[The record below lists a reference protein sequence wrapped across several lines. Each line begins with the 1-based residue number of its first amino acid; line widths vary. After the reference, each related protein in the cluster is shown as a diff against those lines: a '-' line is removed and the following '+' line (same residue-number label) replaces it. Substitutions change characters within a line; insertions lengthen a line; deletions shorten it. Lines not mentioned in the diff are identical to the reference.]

1 MMHLLISKKI
11 VIYLLMFCFLV
22 SINNISFM
30 NFSFPKISQIEIK
43 GLDFD
48 EKKKIENIIYNSN
61 FKNIYHIDKE
71 YLKKK
76 FDSINIIEQFEIFK
90 NYPSTL
96 KIFIE
101 RTKILAK
108 TKRNGFDYL
117 IGSNGKLIENKD
129 FILEIPFI
137 FGDLD
142 ISEFLKLK
150 KKIDSS
156 LFEFSEI
163 SNLYLYKSNRWDI
176 ETRNGNLI
184 KLPKNNIK
192 EVLNLY
198 VRMSDEKKINRKTIV
213 DFRQKNQIILNEK

>member
-1 MMHLLISKKI
+1 
-11 VIYLLMFCFLV
+11 
-22 SINNISFM
+22 M
-30 NFSFPKISQIEIK
+30 NVSFPKISKIEIN
-43 GLDFD
+43 GLNSDD
-48 EKKKIENIIYNSN
+48 RKKIENIIYDSK
-61 FKNIYHIDKE
+61 FENIFHLDKE

-76 FDSINIIEQFEIFK
+76 INSINIIEQFEIFK

-101 RTKILAK
+101 KTKILAQ

-117 IGSNGKLIENKD
+117 IGSNGKLIKNKD
-129 FILEIPFI
+129 FISELPFI

-176 ETRNGNLI
+176 ETREGNLI

-192 EVLNLY
+192 EILNLY
-198 VRMSDEKKINRKTIV
+198 VRMYNEKKINEKTIV

>member
-1 MMHLLISKKI
+1 M
-11 VIYLLMFCFLV
+11 
-22 SINNISFM
+22 
-30 NFSFPKISQIEIK
+30 
-43 GLDFD
+43 
-48 EKKKIENIIYNSN
+48 
-61 FKNIYHIDKE
+61 
-71 YLKKK
+71 
-76 FDSINIIEQFEIFK
+76 
-90 NYPSTL
+90 
-96 KIFIE
+96 
-101 RTKILAK
+101 
-108 TKRNGFDYL
+108 

-129 FILEIPFI
+129 FITELPFL

-176 ETRNGNLI
+176 ETRKGNLI

-192 EVLNLY
+192 EMLNLY
-198 VRMSDEKKINRKTIV
+198 VRMINENKINEETIV

>member
-1 MMHLLISKKI
+1 MHLLISKKI
-11 VIYLLMFCFLV
+11 IIYLLLFCLLV
-22 SINNISFM
+22 SINNTSLTNI
-30 NFSFPKISQIEIK
+30 SFPKIDKIVIV
-43 GLDFD
+43 GLNFN
-48 EKKKIENIIYNSN
+48 ERKKIESIIKDENS
-61 FKNIYHIDKE
+61 KNIFQLDKQF
-71 YLKKK
+71 LKGKIN
-76 FDSINIIEQFEIFK
+76 SINIIEQFEIFK

-101 RTKILAK
+101 KTKIIAQ
-108 TKRNGFDYL
+108 TKKNGFDYL

-129 FILEIPFI
+129 FKLELPFI

-150 KKIDSS
+150 RKIDSS
-156 LFEFSEI
+156 LFEFGEI

-184 KLPKNNIK
+184 KLPKNNIQ
-192 EVLNLY
+192 EILNLY
-198 VRMSDEKKINRKTIV
+198 VRMSKEKKISEKTIV

>member
-1 MMHLLISKKI
+1 
-11 VIYLLMFCFLV
+11 
-22 SINNISFM
+22 M
-30 NFSFPKISQIEIK
+30 NVSFPKISKVEIN
-43 GLDFD
+43 GLNLD
-48 EKKKIENIIYNSN
+48 ERKKIENIIYDSN
-61 FKNIYHIDKE
+61 FENIFHIDKE

-76 FDSINIIEQFEIFK
+76 INSINIIEEFEIFK

-96 KIFIE
+96 KIVIAE
-101 RTKILAK
+101 TKIIAQ
-108 TKRNGFDYL
+108 TKKNGFDYL

-129 FILEIPFI
+129 FISELPFV

-163 SNLYLYKSNRWDI
+163 SNLYLYKSSRWDI

-184 KLPKNNIK
+184 KLSKNNIK
-192 EVLNLY
+192 EILNLY
-198 VRMSDEKKINRKTIV
+198 VRMSNEKKINDKTII

>member
-1 MMHLLISKKI
+1 MHLLISKKI
-11 VIYLLMFCFLV
+11 AIYLLMFCFLV
-22 SINNISFM
+22 SINNISLM
-30 NFSFPKISQIEIK
+30 NINFPKISNIEIK
-43 GLDFD
+43 GLNFD
-48 EKKKIENIIYNSN
+48 ERKNIENIINDSN
-61 FKNIYHIDKE
+61 FKNIFLLNKE
-71 YLKKK
+71 DLKKK
-76 FDSINIIEQFEIFK
+76 INSINIIEQFEIFK

-101 RTKILAK
+101 KTKILAQ
-108 TKRNGFDYL
+108 TKKNGFDYL

-129 FILEIPFI
+129 LKLELPFI

-184 KLPKNNIK
+184 KLPKNNVK
-192 EVLNLY
+192 EILNLY
-198 VRMSDEKKINRKTIV
+198 VRMFNEKKIHEKTII

>member
-1 MMHLLISKKI
+1 
-11 VIYLLMFCFLV
+11 MFCLLV

-30 NFSFPKISQIEIK
+30 NVSFPKISKIEIN
-43 GLDFD
+43 GLNLD
-48 EKKKIENIIYNSN
+48 ERKKIENIIYDSN
-61 FKNIYHIDKE
+61 FKNIFHLDKE
-71 YLKKK
+71 FLKKE
-76 FDSINIIEQFEIFK
+76 FNSINIIEKFEIFK

-101 RTKILAK
+101 KTKILAQ

-129 FILEIPFI
+129 FISELPFI

-142 ISEFLKLK
+142 ILEFLKLK
-150 KKIDSS
+150 RKIDSS

-163 SNLYLYKSNRWDI
+163 SNLYLYKSKRWDI
-176 ETRNGNLI
+176 ETRKGNLI

-192 EVLNLY
+192 EMLNLY
-198 VRMSDEKKINRKTIV
+198 VRMFNENKINEKTIV
-213 DFRQKNQIILNEK
+213 DFRQENQIILNEK

>member
-1 MMHLLISKKI
+1 MHLLISKKI
-11 VIYLLMFCFLV
+11 IIYLLLFCFLV
-22 SINNISFM
+22 SINNISLI
-30 NFSFPKISQIEIK
+30 NVTFPKINQIEIS
-43 GLDFD
+43 GLNLD
-48 EKKKIENIIYNSN
+48 ERKKIESIIYDSN
-61 FKNIYHIDKE
+61 FKSIFHLDKQ
-71 YLKKK
+71 YLKKEIS
-76 FDSINIIEQFEIFK
+76 SINIIEQFEIFK

-101 RTKILAK
+101 KTKILAQ

-117 IGSNGKLIENKD
+117 IGSNGKLIENKE
-129 FILEIPFI
+129 FISELPFI

-163 SNLYLYKSNRWDI
+163 SNLYQYKSNRWDI
-176 ETRNGNLI
+176 ETRKGNLI
-184 KLPKNNIK
+184 KLPKNDIK
-192 EVLNLY
+192 EILNLY
-198 VRMSDEKKINRKTIV
+198 VRMSNEKKIDEKTIV

>member
-1 MMHLLISKKI
+1 MRLLISKKI

-22 SINNISFM
+22 SINNISLM
-30 NFSFPKISQIEIK
+30 NFSFPKISKIEIN
-43 GLDFD
+43 GLNLD
-48 EKKKIENIIYNSN
+48 EKKKIEKIIYDSN
-61 FKNIYHIDKE
+61 FKNIFHLDKE
-71 YLKKK
+71 YLNKKIN
-76 FDSINIIEQFEIFK
+76 SINVIERFQIFK

-101 RTKILAK
+101 RTKILAQ
-108 TKRNGFDYL
+108 TKRNGSDYL
-117 IGSNGKLIENKD
+117 IGSNGKLIENKG
-129 FILEIPFI
+129 FMLELPFI

-150 KKIDSS
+150 IKIDSS

-163 SNLYLYKSNRWDI
+163 SNLYIYKSKRWDI

-184 KLPKNNIK
+184 KLPKNNI
-192 EVLNLY
+192 EEILNLY
-198 VRMSDEKKINRKTIV
+198 VRMSNEKRINEKTIV

>member
-1 MMHLLISKKI
+1 MHLLISKKI
-11 VIYLLMFCFLV
+11 VIYLLIFCFLV

-30 NFSFPKISQIEIK
+30 NFSFPKISKIEIK
-43 GLDFD
+43 GLDFN

-61 FKNIYHIDKE
+61 FKNIFHIDKE
-71 YLKKK
+71 FLKKRI
-76 FDSINIIEQFEIFK
+76 DSINIIEQFEIFK

-101 RTKILAK
+101 KTKILAK

-117 IGSNGKLIENKD
+117 IGSNGKLIKNKD
-129 FILEIPFI
+129 FILELPFI

-150 KKIDSS
+150 SKIDSS

-184 KLPKNNIK
+184 KLPKDNVK
-192 EVLNLY
+192 EILDLY
-198 VRMSDEKKINRKTIV
+198 VRMSKEKKINKKTII

>member
-1 MMHLLISKKI
+1 MHLLISKKI
-11 VIYLLMFCFLV
+11 VIYLLVFCFLA
-22 SINNISFM
+22 SINNIPFM
-30 NFSFPKISQIEIK
+30 NLDFPKISKIEIN
-43 GLDFD
+43 GLNFD
-48 EKKKIENIIYNSN
+48 ERKKIENIIYDSN
-61 FKNIYHIDKE
+61 FKNIFHLDKE

-76 FDSINIIEQFEIFK
+76 INSINVIERFQIFK

-101 RTKILAK
+101 KTKILAQ

-117 IGSNGKLIENKD
+117 VGSNGKLIENKD
-129 FILEIPFI
+129 FILELPFI

-150 KKIDSS
+150 KKIDNS

-176 ETRNGNLI
+176 ETRSGNLI
-184 KLPKNNIK
+184 KLPKNNVK
-192 EVLNLY
+192 EILDLY
-198 VRMSDEKKINRKTIV
+198 VRMSKEKKINKKIII
-213 DFRQKNQIILNEK
+213 DFRQKNQIILNE

>member
-1 MMHLLISKKI
+1 MHLLISKKI
-11 VIYLLMFCFLV
+11 VIYLLTFCFLV
-22 SINNISFM
+22 SINNISLM
-30 NFSFPKISQIEIK
+30 NVSFPKISKIEIN
-43 GLDFD
+43 GLNLD
-48 EKKKIENIIYNSN
+48 ERRKIENIIYDSNS
-61 FKNIYHIDKE
+61 KNIFHLDKE

-76 FDSINIIEQFEIFK
+76 INSINIIEQFEIFK
-90 NYPSTL
+90 KYPSTL

-101 RTKILAK
+101 KTKILAK

-129 FILEIPFI
+129 FILELPFI

-150 KKIDSS
+150 RKIDSS
-156 LFEFSEI
+156 IFEFSEI

-184 KLPKNNIK
+184 KLPNNNIK
-192 EVLNLY
+192 EILNLY
-198 VRMSDEKKINRKTIV
+198 VRMSDEKKINQKTIV
-213 DFRQKNQIILNEK
+213 DFRQKNQIIINEK

>member
-1 MMHLLISKKI
+1 ML
-11 VIYLLMFCFLV
+11 FFLV

-30 NFSFPKISQIEIK
+30 NVSFPKISKIEID
-43 GLDFD
+43 GLDLD
-48 EKKKIENIIYNSN
+48 EKKKIENIIYSSK
-61 FKNIYHIDKE
+61 FENIFHINKKH
-71 YLKKK
+71 LKKEIN
-76 FDSINIIEQFEIFK
+76 SINIIEQFEIFK

-101 RTKILAK
+101 KTKIVAK
-108 TKRNGFDYL
+108 TKKNGFNYL

-129 FILEIPFI
+129 FISELPFI

-184 KLPKNNIK
+184 KLPRNNIM
-192 EVLNLY
+192 EILNLY
-198 VRMSDEKKINRKTIV
+198 VRMTNEKKINEKTII

>member
-1 MMHLLISKKI
+1 MLFL
-11 VIYLLMFCFLV
+11 LV

-30 NFSFPKISQIEIK
+30 NVSFPKISKIEIN
-43 GLDFD
+43 GLNFD
-48 EKKKIENIIYNSN
+48 ERKKIENIIYDSN
-61 FKNIYHIDKE
+61 FKNIFHLDKE

-76 FDSINIIEQFEIFK
+76 INSINIIEQFEIFK

-96 KIFIE
+96 KIFIVK
-101 RTKILAK
+101 TKILAQ
-108 TKRNGFDYL
+108 TKINGYDYL

-150 KKIDSS
+150 MKIDGS

-184 KLPKNNIK
+184 KLPKNNI
-192 EVLNLY
+192 EAILNLY
-198 VRMSDEKKINRKTIV
+198 VRMSNEKKINGKTIV

>member
-1 MMHLLISKKI
+1 ML
-11 VIYLLMFCFLV
+11 FFLV
-22 SINNISFM
+22 SINNISFI
-30 NFSFPKISQIEIK
+30 NISFPKISKIEIN
-43 GLDFD
+43 GLNLD
-48 EKKKIENIIYNSN
+48 ERKKIENIIYESN
-61 FKNIYHIDKE
+61 FKNIFHLDKE

-76 FDSINIIEQFEIFK
+76 INSINIIEKFEIFK

-101 RTKILAK
+101 KTKILAQ
-108 TKRNGFDYL
+108 TKRNGLDYL

-129 FILEIPFI
+129 LILELPFI

-142 ISEFLKLK
+142 TSEFLELK
-150 KKIDSS
+150 RKIDSS

-176 ETRNGNLI
+176 ETHNGNLI

-192 EVLNLY
+192 EILNLY
-198 VRMSDEKKINRKTIV
+198 VRMSNEKKINKETII

>member
-1 MMHLLISKKI
+1 ML
-11 VIYLLMFCFLV
+11 FFLV

-30 NFSFPKISQIEIK
+30 NVSFPKISKIEIN
-43 GLDFD
+43 GLNFD
-48 EKKKIENIIYNSN
+48 ERKKIENIIYESN
-61 FKNIYHIDKE
+61 FKNIFHLDKE

-76 FDSINIIEQFEIFK
+76 INSINIIEQFKIFK
-90 NYPSTL
+90 KYPSTL

-101 RTKILAK
+101 KTKILAK

-129 FILEIPFI
+129 FILELPFV

-150 KKIDSS
+150 RKIDSS
-156 LFEFSEI
+156 IFEFSEI

-184 KLPKNNIK
+184 KLPNNNIK
-192 EVLNLY
+192 EILNLY
-198 VRMSDEKKINRKTIV
+198 VRMSDEKKINQKTIV

>member
-1 MMHLLISKKI
+1 MHLLISKKI

-30 NFSFPKISQIEIK
+30 NVNFPKINKIEIS
-43 GLDFD
+43 GLNLD
-48 EKKKIENIIYNSN
+48 EKKKIEKIIYDSD
-61 FKNIYHIDKE
+61 FKNIFHLDKE
-71 YLKKK
+71 YLNKKIN
-76 FDSINIIEQFEIFK
+76 SINVIERFQIFK

-101 RTKILAK
+101 RTKIIAQ

-117 IGSNGKLIENKD
+117 VGSNGKLIENKD
-129 FILEIPFI
+129 FILELPFI

-150 KKIDSS
+150 SKIDSS

-163 SNLYLYKSNRWDI
+163 SNLYIYKSKRWDI

-184 KLPKNNIK
+184 KLPKNNI
-192 EVLNLY
+192 EEILNLY
-198 VRMSDEKKINRKTIV
+198 VRMSNEKRINEKTIV

>member
-1 MMHLLISKKI
+1 
-11 VIYLLMFCFLV
+11 MFCFLV

-30 NFSFPKISQIEIK
+30 NVNFPKISKIEIN
-43 GLDFD
+43 GLNLD
-48 EKKKIENIIYNSN
+48 ERKNIEKIIYDSN
-61 FKNIYHIDKE
+61 FKNIFHLDKE

-76 FDSINIIEQFEIFK
+76 INSINFIEQFEIFK

-101 RTKILAK
+101 KTKILAK
-108 TKRNGFDYL
+108 TKKNGFDYL

-129 FILEIPFI
+129 FILELPFI

-142 ISEFLKLK
+142 ISEFLELK
-150 KKIDSS
+150 RKIDSS
-156 LFEFSEI
+156 FFEFSEI

-192 EVLNLY
+192 DMLNLY
-198 VRMSDEKKINRKTIV
+198 VRMSEEKKINEKTIV

>member
-1 MMHLLISKKI
+1 
-11 VIYLLMFCFLV
+11 MFCFLV
-22 SINNISFM
+22 SINNISLM
-30 NFSFPKISQIEIK
+30 NVSFPKISKIEIN
-43 GLDFD
+43 GLNLD
-48 EKKKIENIIYNSN
+48 ERKKIENIIYDSD
-61 FKNIYHIDKE
+61 FYNIFYLDEE

-76 FDSINIIEQFEIFK
+76 INSVNIIEKFEIFK

-96 KIFIE
+96 KIFVE
-101 RTKILAK
+101 KTKILAQ

-129 FILEIPFI
+129 FILELPFV

-163 SNLYLYKSNRWDI
+163 SNLYFYKSNRWDI

-184 KLPKNNIK
+184 KLPKNKIK
-192 EVLNLY
+192 ETLNLY
-198 VRMSDEKKINRKTIV
+198 VRMSNEKKISEKTIV

>member
-1 MMHLLISKKI
+1 MD
-11 VIYLLMFCFLV
+11 
-22 SINNISFM
+22 
-30 NFSFPKISQIEIK
+30 NFYEFTQ
-43 GLDFD
+43 FFF
-48 EKKKIENIIYNSN
+48 N
-61 FKNIYHIDKE
+61 FKNIFYIDKE
-71 YLKKK
+71 SLKKK
-76 FDSINIIEQFEIFK
+76 IDSINIIEQFEIFK

-101 RTKILAK
+101 KTKILAK

-117 IGSNGKLIENKD
+117 VGSNGKLIENKD
-129 FILEIPFI
+129 FILELPFI

-150 KKIDSS
+150 KKIDNS

-192 EVLNLY
+192 EILNLY
-198 VRMSDEKKINRKTIV
+198 VRMSNEKKINEKTII

>member
-1 MMHLLISKKI
+1 M
-11 VIYLLMFCFLV
+11 
-22 SINNISFM
+22 NI
-30 NFSFPKISQIEIK
+30 SFPKINQIEIS
-43 GLDFD
+43 GLNPD
-48 EKKKIENIIYNSN
+48 ERKKIESIIYDSN
-61 FKNIYHIDKE
+61 FKSIFHLDKQ

-76 FDSINIIEQFEIFK
+76 ISSINIIEQFEIFK

-101 RTKILAK
+101 KTEILAQ

-129 FILEIPFI
+129 FILELPFI

-150 KKIDSS
+150 RKIDSS
-156 LFEFSEI
+156 IFEFSEI

-184 KLPKNNIK
+184 KLPNNNIK
-192 EVLNLY
+192 EILNLY
-198 VRMSDEKKINRKTIV
+198 VRMSDEKKINQKTIV